1 MWSIFH
7 LPDPN
12 RSLEKWLFLNAEQH
26 LAFIQS
32 ISGYWYGPRV
42 KETEG
47 KFSQWWNDGARAFW
61 RGARKWIRHKH
72 RDKEPRVVIN
82 NPGGGRGSTVRT
94 LQPTWDIISR
104 LQHLLE
110 DMPLPHPT
118 ESIYID
124 SAFEQSMWVSPQVEP
139 NYSET
144 PQEGSASGRMI
155 ISWLDWENKT
165 KLRQINNDGKA
176 AVSGGAGSDESRMK
190 EGRSNVTPGRGV
202 FWMRPCCLRFKE
214 TWAQPVDTM
223 KESAARTRVWEYLIP
238 ELLICLLSI
247 TLSLSPLRPGADFWS
262 LYPDRFSRL
271 LSTKWTS
278 R

>member
-202 FWMRPCCLRFKE
+202 FWMRPCCLRFRNMSTTCGHDE
-214 TWAQPVDTM
+214 RVSSSYACLGISHPRASYL
-223 KESAARTRVWEYLIP
+223 SAEHHF
-238 ELLICLLSI
+238 E
-247 TLSLSPLRPGADFWS
+247 SLSSPTRCWFLIAVSRS
-262 LYPDRFSRL
+262 LQQIVIN
-271 LSTKWTS
+271 
-278 R
+278 